1 MSDESMNEK
10 SMREKIMQNTIPFI
24 LEVIT
29 PVTIGNGQDLKVLDY
44 ILDTAKQKVYIL
56 NQKKWLQYLYS
67 IDKLS
72 EYESY
77 VENYTK
83 GEKETIYEWMKR
95 TIGIPKDSVLSS
107 VSKQQLGYEPSS
119 TKKKSLNDIKL
130 CMSLSDGKSYIP
142 GSSLKGV
149 IIASIIA
156 YIIKDKEEFRE
167 EWREKFVDG
176 SKKLENSK
184 KGSKNQEELKRN
196 LEKIIEDYEEIL
208 DILIF
213 AIINGCGE
221 NLNTSKLT
229 EIKKS
234 VGEGVKDGV
243 KQLFHAIAVSDIML
257 SNNDSMATYIL
268 PRFDS
273 VIRTNTDTTETKKHS
288 LPIYR
293 ECIIPN
299 TKLKGMLSVD
309 FTELRKIGIKTKY
322 DLIKI
327 IEEHTQRLVSRWK
340 LAFNKGIE
348 ESCIQ
353 ELEQVTCLL
362 GSSVGFLHKT
372 LLLPLFDNQRGEVN
386 EDEVNVVRSI
396 LGLQSQSKDHG
407 HDEDKIISPRTL
419 KLTKYAGKHYIFGGV
434 KLHFETD

>member
-1 MSDESMNEK
+1 MNEK
-10 SMREKIMQNTIPFI
+10 SMREKFMQNTIPFI

-95 TIGIPKDSVLSS
+95 TIGIPKDSVLTS

-130 CMSLSDGKSYIP
+130 CMSLLDGTPYIP

-149 IIASIIA
+149 IISSIVA
-156 YIIKDKEEFRE
+156 HIIKNNEEFRE
-167 EWREKFVDG
+167 EWRKKFVDAVNKQKEFE
-176 SKKLENSK
+176 KK
-184 KGSKNQEELKRN
+184 QEKQDN
-196 LEKIIEDYEEIL
+196 LEETIIDYEESL
-208 DILIF
+208 NELIETIYNYRKDQG
-213 AIINGCGE
+213 ASTLTTIK
-221 NLNTSKLT
+221 TST
-229 EIKKS
+229 
-234 VGEGVKDGV
+234 GTAVKDSV
-243 KQLFHAIAVSDIML
+243 NKLFHAISVSDIML
-257 SNNDSMATYIL
+257 SNNNSMATYIL

-273 VIRTNTDTTETKKHS
+273 VVRTNTDTNTTETKKHS

-299 TKLKGMLSVD
+299 TKLQGMLSVD
-309 FTELRKIGIKTKY
+309 FDELEKIGIKTKH
-322 DLIKI
+322 DLIEI
-327 IEEHTQRLVSRWK
+327 IEEYTQRLVSRWK

-372 LLLPLFDNQRGEVN
+372 LLLPLFDDQEDKVN
-386 EDEVNVVRSI
+386 DDEVNVVRTI
-396 LGLQSQSKDHG
+396 LNSQSQCKDHG

-419 KLTKYAGKHYIFGGV
+419 KLTKYKGRDYIFGGV
-434 KLHFETD
+434 KLHLEENRN

>member
-130 CMSLSDGKSYIP
+130 CMSLSDGTPYIP

-167 EWREKFVDG
+167 EWRKKFVDV

-184 KGSKNQEELKRN
+184 KGSKMQEELKRN
-196 LEKIIEDYEEIL
+196 LEKTIEDYEEKLDELIL
-208 DILIF
+208 NAIEAEDKADI
-213 AIINGCGE
+213 N
-221 NLNTSKLT
+221 K
-229 EIKKS
+229 
-234 VGEGVKDGV
+234 
-243 KQLFHAIAVSDIML
+243 LFHAISVSDIML
-257 SNNDSMATYIL
+257 SNNNSMATYIL

-273 VIRTNTDTTETKKHS
+273 VVRTNTDTNTDTDTTETKKHS

-299 TKLKGMLSVD
+299 TKLQGMLSID
-309 FTELRKIGIKTKY
+309 FDELEKVKINKIS
-322 DLIKI
+322 DLINI
-327 IEEHTQRLVSRWK
+327 VEEHTQRLVSRWK
-340 LAFNKGIE
+340 DVFTKKP
-348 ESCIQ
+348 ESSYIT
-353 ELEQVTCLL
+353 ELDQATCLL

-372 LLLPLFDNQRGEVN
+372 LILPLFDHQEDKVN
-386 EDEVNVVRSI
+386 DDEVSVVRSI
-396 LGLQSQSKDHG
+396 LNSQSQCKDHG
-407 HDEDKIISPRTL
+407 HDKDKIISPRTL
-419 KLTKYAGKHYIFGGV
+419 KLTKYKGRDYIFGGV
-434 KLHFETD
+434 KLHLEENRN

>member
-1 MSDESMNEK
+1 
-10 SMREKIMQNTIPFI
+10 MREKFVQNTIPFI

-72 EYESY
+72 EYELY

-83 GEKETIYEWMKR
+83 GQKETIYEWMER
-95 TIGIPKDSVLSS
+95 TIGIPDDSVLLS
-107 VSKQQLGYEPSS
+107 VSKRQLQCVTSS
-119 TKKKSLNDIKL
+119 FSKKTLNDIKL
-130 CMSLSDGKSYIP
+130 CMSLPDGTPYIP

-149 IIASIIA
+149 IISALISHIITNDKDFLINNDENFRKKWRDKFTKA
-156 YIIKDKEEFRE
+156 FKNNSCLHRCIKEYRKALGTMTVSSRKEPIKSDNRID
-167 EWREKFVDG
+167 V
-176 SKKLENSK
+176 KKL
-184 KGSKNQEELKRN
+184 
-196 LEKIIEDYEEIL
+196 
-208 DILIF
+208 
-213 AIINGCGE
+213 
-221 NLNTSKLT
+221 
-229 EIKKS
+229 
-234 VGEGVKDGV
+234 
-243 KQLFHAIAVSDIML
+243 FHGISVSDIML

-273 VIRTNTDTTETKKHS
+273 VISADTTTPTTTIKS

-293 ECIIPN
+293 ECIVPN
-299 TKLKGMLSVD
+299 TKLNGMLNVD
-309 FTELRKIGIKTKY
+309 LTVFDKIKMDLKS
-322 DLIKI
+322 DLIEI

-340 LAFNKGIE
+340 LAFNNGIE

-372 LLLPLFDNQRGEVN
+372 LLLPLFDNHEG
-386 EDEVNVVRSI
+386 EVNVVKAI
-396 LGLQSQSKDHG
+396 LNLQSTSKKHK
-407 HDEDKIISPRTL
+407 HWQDKIISPRTL
-419 KLTKYAGKHYIFGGV
+419 KLTKYKGRDYIFGGV
-434 KLHFETD
+434 KLHLENN

>member
-1 MSDESMNEK
+1 MNEKSMNEKSMNEK

-67 IDKLS
+67 IDKLF

-130 CMSLSDGKSYIP
+130 CMSLSDGKPYIP

-167 EWREKFVDG
+167 EWREKFVDV

-196 LEKIIEDYEEIL
+196 LEKIIEDY
-208 DILIF
+208 
-213 AIINGCGE
+213 
-221 NLNTSKLT
+221 
-229 EIKKS
+229 
-234 VGEGVKDGV
+234 
-243 KQLFHAIAVSDIML
+243 
-257 SNNDSMATYIL
+257 
-268 PRFDS
+268 
-273 VIRTNTDTTETKKHS
+273 
-288 LPIYR
+288 
-293 ECIIPN
+293 
-299 TKLKGMLSVD
+299 
-309 FTELRKIGIKTKY
+309 
-322 DLIKI
+322 
-327 IEEHTQRLVSRWK
+327 
-340 LAFNKGIE
+340 
-348 ESCIQ
+348 
-353 ELEQVTCLL
+353 
-362 GSSVGFLHKT
+362 
-372 LLLPLFDNQRGEVN
+372 
-386 EDEVNVVRSI
+386 
-396 LGLQSQSKDHG
+396 
-407 HDEDKIISPRTL
+407 
-419 KLTKYAGKHYIFGGV
+419 
-434 KLHFETD
+434 

>member
-1 MSDESMNEK
+1 MNEK
-10 SMREKIMQNTIPFI
+10 SMREKFMQNTIPFI

-29 PVTIGNGQDLKVLDY
+29 PVTIGNGQDLKALDY

-107 VSKQQLGYEPSS
+107 ISKQQLGYEPSS

-130 CMSLSDGKSYIP
+130 CMSLLDGTPYIP

-149 IIASIIA
+149 IISSIIA

-167 EWREKFVDG
+167 EWRKKFVDV

-184 KGSKNQEELKRN
+184 KGSKKQEELKRN
-196 LEKIIEDYEEIL
+196 LEKTIEDYEEIL

-213 AIINGCGE
+213 AIINGYGE

-234 VGEGVKDGV
+234 VGEGVREGV
-243 KQLFHAIAVSDIML
+243 KQLFHAISVSDIML
-257 SNNDSMATYIL
+257 SNNNSMATYIL

-273 VIRTNTDTTETKKHS
+273 VVRTNTDTNTDTDTNTTETKKHS

-299 TKLKGMLSVD
+299 TKLKGTLSVNFD
-309 FTELRKIGIKTKY
+309 ELGKVDIKTTD

-327 IEEHTQRLVSRWK
+327 VEEHTQRLVSRWK
-340 LAFNKGIE
+340 IAFNKGIE

-362 GSSVGFLHKT
+362 GSSIGFLHKT
-372 LLLPLFDNQRGEVN
+372 LLLPLFDNSK
-386 EDEVNVVRSI
+386 DEVNVIKSI
-396 LGLQSQSKDHG
+396 LNLQEQFEDHK
-407 HDEDKIISPRTL
+407 HDEDTIISPRTL
-419 KLTKYAGKHYIFGGV
+419 KLTRYKGKDYIFGGI
-434 KLHFETD
+434 KLHLETNRN